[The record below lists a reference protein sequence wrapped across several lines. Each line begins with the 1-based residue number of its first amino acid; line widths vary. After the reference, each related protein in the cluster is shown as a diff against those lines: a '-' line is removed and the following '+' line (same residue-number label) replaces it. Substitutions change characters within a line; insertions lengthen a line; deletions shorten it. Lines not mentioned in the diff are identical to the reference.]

1 MLNCRQVTRL
11 VSQSMDTKLRW
22 YQWLGMRIHLLYCV
36 WCRRYASQIRF
47 LHKTCNQLAPETQT
61 SPSHTLSS
69 EAKEKMRTRL
79 QEAMKDEPPS
89 PQ

>member
-11 VSQSMDTKLRW
+11 VSQSVDAKLRW

-47 LHKTCNQLAPETQT
+47 LHKACHDLDPETQANPPHVL
-61 SPSHTLSS
+61 SP
-69 EAKEKMRTRL
+69 EAKDKMRARL
-79 QEAMKDEPPS
+79 QEVMKDEPPS
-89 PQ
+89 SQ

>member
-11 VSQSMDTKLRW
+11 VSQSMDTRLRW

-47 LHKTCNQLAPETQT
+47 LHKASNRLGAEPEEI
-61 SPSHTLSS
+61 PKHTLSA
-69 EAKEKMRTRL
+69 EAKEKMRARL

-89 PQ
+89 R

>member
-47 LHKTCNQLAPETQT
+47 LHKACDQLAPETQA

-69 EAKEKMRTRL
+69 EAKEKMRARL

-89 PQ
+89 SK

>member
-11 VSQSMDTKLRW
+11 VSQSMDAKLRW

-36 WCRRYASQIRF
+36 WCRRYASQIHF
-47 LHKTCNQLAPETQT
+47 LHKACKQSGSEPEA
-61 SPSHTLSS
+61 SPSHTLSA
-69 EAKEKMRTRL
+69 EAKEKMRARL
-79 QEAMKDEPPS
+79 QEAVKDEPPS